1 MRAVPHAILA
11 LAIGLAACASGREP
25 PATPDAAAETDPAAE
40 SDGSCPRRGMVT
52 LLVDNRSSFD
62 IWIAFGPWRPAR
74 AATGFARTTYTVSR
88 SYLESY
94 DIMVGI
100 ERGGLAVRPPARVQT
115 EWVICND
122 ATLVIGS
129 RPEYSFFYGDRLREP
144 VRETDDEKGEGSA
157 GTPADSV
164 ATPADSAAAPAD
176 STAGVSAPEPPQG
189 E

>member
-1 MRAVPHAILA
+1 MRAIASVL
-11 LAIGLAACASGREP
+11 IGLAVGVVACASGRP
-25 PATPDAAAETDPAAE
+25 PGGSAGVETDGASGE
-40 SDGSCPRRGMVT
+40 IEGTCPRRGMVT
-52 LLVDNRSSFD
+52 VHVDNRSSFD
-62 IWIAFGPWRPAR
+62 VWIAFGPWTPAR

-88 SYLESY
+88 SYLENY

-144 VRETDDEKGEGSA
+144 QRDVDAGDEE
-157 GTPADSV
+157 D
-164 ATPADSAAAPAD
+164 AAAPAD
-176 STAGVSAPEPPQG
+176 SAGAAASAPETPEG